1 MNLID
6 YQNQSFLEEYEEL
19 SCNRNPSLDNLL
31 RKSLVYYPDRYTNR
45 LIIKG

>member
-19 SCNRNPSLDNLL
+19 SRVKNPSLDNLL
-31 RKSLVYYPDRYTNR
+31 RKSPCII
-45 LIIKG
+45 LIGILTV